1 MDLTLPAD
9 PSPSVRLPLALQHRA
24 FDRDPARQESSLC
37 TAHRSDDPITLHS
50 RTLPR
55 AFGAAGQ
62 ARELPQQRGV
72 GRVVGSSVDAE
83 QRYELIGWARSASA
97 VREGTPWLLSAARR
111 AVVVGQ
117 GRHLDPVRQ
126 PAPHG
131 AGDGRIV
138 AQLAGEWPSAPG
150 QDRGRRHGAASQR
163 GQAADQ
169 AESGAAERS
178 HRHDKGP
185 ARRPRQAARHP
196 AVQPPAGSRSTGADG
211 SASRPH
217 SGRASELARRP
228 QPRRLR

>member
-1 MDLTLPAD
+1 MDLAFPAG
-9 PSPSVRLPLALQHRA
+9 PSPSVRLPHAVQHRA

-37 TAHRSDDPITLHS
+37 TAHRSDGPITLHS
-50 RTLPR
+50 RTRPR
-55 AFGAAGQ
+55 AFKAARQ
-62 ARELPQQRGV
+62 ARESSQQRGV
-72 GRVVGSSVDAE
+72 GRVVGSVDAE
-83 QRYELIGWARSASA
+83 QRYELIGRAGSASA

-111 AVVVGQ
+111 AVVVGH

-126 PAPHG
+126 PARHV

-138 AQLAGEWPSAPG
+138 AQLAGDWPSAPG
-150 QDRGRRHGAASQR
+150 QDRGGRHGAASQR

-228 QPRRLR
+228 LPRRLR

>member
-1 MDLTLPAD
+1 
-9 PSPSVRLPLALQHRA
+9 
-24 FDRDPARQESSLC
+24 
-37 TAHRSDDPITLHS
+37 
-50 RTLPR
+50 
-55 AFGAAGQ
+55 
-62 ARELPQQRGV
+62 V
-72 GRVVGSSVDAE
+72 GSVDAE

-150 QDRGRRHGAASQR
+150 QDRGRRHGAAPKQ

-185 ARRPRQAARHP
+185 QHDARARLL
-196 AVQPPAGSRSTGADG
+196 GTRRC
-211 SASRPH
+211 SRPQAVEVRVLTDLPP
-217 SGRASELARRP
+217 GRTLDAHQS
-228 QPRRLR
+228 